1 MKSYPKWQRIN
12 YMPASPLGDDGSY
25 LTGSAAHIE
34 ISRKAAQEGMV
45 LLKNE
50 NGCLPFAPGQKIAV
64 FGKAQIDYSKGGGGS
79 GNTYT
84 AYSRNVTEGL
94 EIKER
99 EGKIRLFQPLSD
111 YYREAV
117 KPLYEALVKSG
128 GTLYPGLIGE
138 PELPDGLM
146 EQARAFTDTAV
157 VTISRFS
164 RESFDRQGV
173 PGDGDFYLSPAEE
186 TMVGKVL
193 AAFPRVVVL
202 LNTGGMMDVTWFKD
216 DPKVQGVLLLWQA
229 GMEGGL
235 AAADLLVGDATPSG
249 HLADTFADRFSSYP
263 NADHFNDSPDY
274 LEYAEDVYVGYR
286 YFETFEE
293 AKSKVCYPFGYGLS
307 YTTFETSVPML
318 SVYPDHYTVTVS
330 VKNVGT
336 RPGKEVIELYA
347 SAPQGKLGKPSRVL
361 IGFKK
366 TKELKPGEEDTRTLN
381 FTKYQLSSYDDLG
394 KVRKS
399 AYVLEAGEY
408 RFYLGEN
415 VRDAK
420 ELPESLT
427 IEETEIIDQLSPKCV
442 PKRLK
447 ERLTADGTMEALPT
461 DFEAPLPEYDVNH
474 CPQEA
479 DTPDENNW
487 KRPKLYKLRP
497 EERPA
502 NFADVAGGAMPFEE
516 FFGKLS
522 IEQKIS
528 LLGGQPN
535 RGAANTF
542 GFGNILLYNVP
553 NAMTADGPA
562 GVRIAPS
569 AGVTTTAFPC
579 ATLLA
584 CTFNESLLMEIGE
597 TAAEEMAE
605 NGFGIWLAP
614 AVNIHRNPLCGRNFE
629 YYSEDPY
636 LAGRLASALV
646 QGVQKHG
653 VAVTVKHFACNNKE
667 TNRKESDSRV
677 SERAL
682 REIYLKAFEIC
693 VKEGKCWA
701 IMSSYNYVN
710 GVRTSENKELL
721 TGILREEWGFDGVV
735 CSDWITHGRH
745 DREIAAGN
753 TIKMPCGSPE
763 FVLEQYQKG
772 LLSEEVIDRAAKDV
786 LRLLLKLA

>member
-12 YMPASPLGDDGSY
+12 YMPCTPLGDEGEY
-25 LTGSAAHIE
+25 LTGSTAHIE
-34 ISRKAAQEGMV
+34 LSRKAAAEGMV

-50 NGCLPFAPGQKIAV
+50 QNCLPFQKGQKLAV
-64 FGKAQIDYSKGGGGS
+64 FGKAQIDYAKGGGGS
-79 GNTYT
+79 GYTYT

-94 EIKER
+94 EIKEN
-99 EGKIRLFQPLSD
+99 EGKVQLFAPLSA

-117 KPLYEALVKSG
+117 KPLYKAIEETGKVA
-128 GTLYPGLIGE
+128 YPGLIGE
-138 PELPDGLM
+138 PELPDELVK
-146 EQARAFTDTAV
+146 EARAFTDTAV
-157 VTISRFS
+157 ITISRFS
-164 RESFDRQGV
+164 RESFDRQGI

-186 TMVGKVL
+186 TMVQKVL
-193 AAFPRVVVL
+193 ASFDRVVVL

-216 DPKVQGVLLLWQA
+216 LPKVQGVLLLWQA

-235 AAADLLVGDATPSG
+235 AAADLLCGDATPSG
-249 HLADTFADRFSSYP
+249 HLADTFADRFASYP
-263 NADHFNDSPDY
+263 NAEHFNDSPDY
-274 LEYAEDVYVGYR
+274 LEYGEDIFVGYR
-286 YFETFEE
+286 YFETFPE
-293 AKSKVCYPFGYGLS
+293 AKKHVCYPFGYGLS
-307 YTTFETSVPML
+307 YTAFETSVPML

-330 VKNVGT
+330 IKNTGS
-336 RPGKEVIELYA
+336 RAGKAVIQLYA
-347 SAPQGKLGKPSRVL
+347 EAPQGKLGKPSRSL

-366 TKELKPGEEDTRTLN
+366 TKELQPGEEDTRTLN

-399 AYVLEAGEY
+399 AYVLEKGEY
-408 RFYLGEN
+408 HFYLGEN

-420 ELPESLT
+420 ELPETLVIPEDEVIEQLT
-427 IEETEIIDQLSPKCV
+427 ARCT

-447 ERLTADGTMEALPT
+447 ARLTASGEMEALPT
-461 DFEAPLPEYDVNH
+461 DFETPLPPYDTAH
-474 CPQEA
+474 CPLEA

-487 KRPKLYKLRP
+487 KRPKLYKLKP
-497 EERPA
+497 EERPID
-502 NFADVAGGAMPFEE
+502 FAEVAKGNVDFEL
-516 FFGKLS
+516 FFSKLS
-522 IEQKIS
+522 LEQKIS

-542 GFGNILLYNVP
+542 GFGNLLWFNIP

-562 GVRIAPS
+562 GVRITPN
-569 AGVTTTAFPC
+569 AGVNTTAFPC

-584 CTFNESLLMEIGE
+584 CTFNEALLFEIGE
-597 TAAEEMAE
+597 AAAAEMAE

-614 AVNIHRNPLCGRNFE
+614 AINIHRNPLCGRNFE

-636 LAGRLASALV
+636 LAGRLASHLV

-653 VAVTVKHFACNNKE
+653 IAVSVKHFACNNKE

-693 VKEGKCWA
+693 VKEGGAWTL
-701 IMSSYNYVN
+701 MSSYNLIN
-710 GVRTSENKELL
+710 GVRASENKDLL
-721 TGILREEWGFDGVV
+721 TGILRGEWGFDGVV
-735 CSDWITHGRH
+735 TTDWVTHGLQ

-753 TIKMPCGSPE
+753 TIKMPCGLPSY
-763 FVLEQYQKG
+763 VLEQVKSG
-772 LLSEEVIDRAAKDV
+772 ALSEEDVDREARRV
-786 LRLLLKLA
+786 LKLILKLA